1 MVTEHVTAHLAY
13 RFDGGA
19 TSNLNTFARL
29 HVGDTA
35 GLNPLVGGEEE
46 NNSLSEDD
54 CSLREDLGFKNYW
67 IAPKITDL
75 PIFFR
80 LASSFRF

>member
-1 MVTEHVTAHLAY
+1 MTEHVTAHLAY
-13 RFDGGA
+13 CFDGGA

-54 CSLREDLGFKNYW
+54 FAASE
-67 IAPKITDL
+67 KI
-75 PIFFR
+75 
-80 LASSFRF
+80 